1 LSDHSEC
8 KIDVL
13 ERFKIEDSEI
23 LDTLQYD
30 DELKSNDYILAK
42 YQRYLIHN
50 NRTKVTNTLFSGESS
65 SWDISEHPIIQDADV
80 INLHWISEF
89 IGTESLQ
96 KLADLGKPLIWTLHD
111 ERAFTGGCHYTFGCM
126 KYSHT
131 CSECPQISEN
141 LSWLP
146 KHNLKSRIK
155 LREIPLTFICPSQWM
170 QSKLRSSIIFNPNIH
185 HSGVIPNSVDLE
197 KFKPLGTRRINSL
210 KKDHDIDKN
219 SVCFLTGSFSLEEDR
234 KGINYIVQ
242 ALRILSDILN
252 NRKESKKI
260 VLLTYGKGSI
270 PADFIETKH
279 LGFIKCETQIA
290 EFFNI
295 CDLFL
300 SMTREDNLP
309 NTIMES
315 LACGTPVI
323 STDVGGISD
332 MVTENYNG
340 RLIERDNAKQM
351 ADAILQ
357 SIEDEKLLIRWSA
370 NARTS
375 AELKFSQKKQAESYL
390 KVFRN
395 LIKSDSNT
403 EEKHPYNI
411 KFGIKST
418 TSSKRMSASAS
429 FPNPKYYQKAFD
441 WFHKK

>member
-1 LSDHSEC
+1 MSDHSEC
-8 KIDVL
+8 EIDVL
-13 ERFKIEDSEI
+13 ERFKIEGSEV

-42 YQRYLIHN
+42 YQRYLIHH
-50 NRTKVTNTLFSGESS
+50 NRTKLTNTLFSGESS
-65 SWDISEHPIIQDADV
+65 SWDISEHPIILDADV
-80 INLHWISEF
+80 INLHWIAEF
-89 IGTESLQ
+89 IGTESLM
-96 KLADLGKPLIWTLHD
+96 KLAKLRKPLVWTLHD

-126 KYSHT
+126 KYSNT

-146 KHNLKSRIK
+146 EYNLKSRNK
-155 LREIPLTFICPSQWM
+155 LRDIPLTFICPSQWM
-170 QSKLRSSIIFNPNIH
+170 QSKLRSSTIFNSKIH
-185 HSGVIPNSVDLE
+185 HSEAIPNSVDLE
-197 KFKPLGTRRINSL
+197 KFKPLGTTKIRSL
-210 KKDHDIDKN
+210 KKDHDINKD
-219 SVCFLTGSFSLEEDR
+219 SFCLITGSFSLEEDR
-234 KGINYIVQ
+234 KGINYFIQ
-242 ALRILSDILN
+242 ALRILSDILK

-260 VLLTYGKGSI
+260 VILTYGEGTI
-270 PADFIETKH
+270 PTDFIETKH

-290 EFFNI
+290 QFLNI
-295 CDLFL
+295 ADLFL

-340 RLIERDNAKQM
+340 RLIERDNAQQM

-357 SIEDEKLLIRWSA
+357 SIEDEKLLTRWSA

-375 AELKFSQKKQAESYL
+375 AEVKFSHKKQAESYL
-390 KVFRN
+390 KVFLN
-395 LIKSDSNT
+395 LIKSGTNRK
-403 EEKHPYNI
+403 EKHQYTN
-411 KFGIKST
+411 KFRIKST
-418 TSSKRMSASAS
+418 ASSKRMSASAT
-429 FPNPKYYQKAFD
+429 FPNPKYYEKAFD